1 MRVIEYAISDYVR
14 NGKTNPSDYLNYIGE
29 FTKGGNRAKKALGHL
44 LALVNKNAHLLKIL
58 SSKTNG
64 DFESLPPKDRKVIII
79 CLFALTFPI
88 TYDMLQAFSVGFK
101 VQDIISKR
109 VIREKMGAIYGSNR
123 SMHIG
128 VDETMPLIIDGGIVE
143 RVKTG
148 FFRKTPKLKIS
159 GQLAAEIVIYT
170 DITLSASKTLLIE
183 DLGYKPWFLFFDI
196 STFADS
202 KLNIILTTKESSLG
216 KGYLSVK

>member
-1 MRVIEYAISDYVR
+1 MRVIEYAIIDYVR
-14 NGKTNPSDYLNYIGE
+14 NGKTNPSDYLSYIGE
-29 FTKGGNRAKKALGHL
+29 FTKGANRAKKTLGHL

-64 DFESLPPKDRKVIII
+64 NFESLPPKDRKVIII

-101 VQDIISKR
+101 VQEIISKR

-128 VDETMPLIIDGGIVE
+128 VDETMPLILDVGLLE

-148 FFRKTPKLKIS
+148 LFCKSPKLKIS
-159 GQLAAEIVIYT
+159 IQLAAEIVIYT
-170 DITLSASKTLLIE
+170 DIVLSSSKTVLIE
-183 DLGYKPWFLFFDI
+183 DLVSNPWYLFFDI

-202 KLNIILTTKESSLG
+202 KFNIILSTKEVSLG